1 MSVSTY
7 KEGDV
12 FLVPLGDGARAL
24 GVVARA
30 NKKKGIVVGYFF
42 KGLPEGVA
50 DYTELGLTPGRAT
63 KVLRFGDLGLM
74 EGNWTV
80 VAHLNDWRAE
90 EWPMP
95 KFVREDP
102 FTKRACLVS
111 YADDD
116 PSVELGEEPFAG
128 NPMDYPKAAL
138 AGAGFVEK
146 LLAKLP
152 A

>member
-1 MSVSTY
+1 MSTSTY
-7 KEGDV
+7 KLGDV
-12 FLVPLGDGARAL
+12 FLVPLGDEGRAL

-30 NKKKGIVVGYFF
+30 NKKKGIIVGYFF
-42 KGLPEGVA
+42 KGLPDNMT
-50 DYTELGLTPGRAT
+50 DYTALGLTPSRAI
-63 KVLRFGDLGLM
+63 KILRFGDLALM
-74 EGNWTV
+74 EGNWPV
-80 VAHLNDWRAE
+80 VSHLKDWQSE

-102 FTKRACLVS
+102 FTKRAWLVS

-116 PSVELGEEPFAG
+116 PSVELGEEQFAG
-128 NPMDYPKAAL
+128 NPMDYPKASL

-146 LLAKLP
+146 LLTKLP